1 MYWMQFKLIGL
12 CAMAGLFMGLQ
23 ERLIVCGWPRAI
35 YGMVL
40 RFLFG
45 PGAFAAA
52 SYLVG
57 LRGVSLNVA
66 IVQVK
71 GRLELLLGLV
81 QLMEV
86 QQYNNCGIIRT
97 TFFL

>member
-81 QLMEV
+81 QQLWNH
-86 QQYNNCGIIRT
+86 QDHLFSLTART
-97 TFFL
+97 FQ

>member
-1 MYWMQFKLIGL
+1 
-12 CAMAGLFMGLQ
+12 MAGLFMGLQ

-35 YGMVL
+35 YGMAL
-40 RFLFG
+40 RFLLG

-81 QLMEV
+81 QLMELWNH
-86 QQYNNCGIIRT
+86 QDHLFSLTART
-97 TFFL
+97 FQ